1 MDTQSS
7 LVLASW
13 SGHQV
18 TVASLRNCVFTIESN
33 ATGHSNFL
41 KRLTVQAQFT
51 GPPSPN
57 LVLTSVSSTWLFF
70 FFTRQFGFCPQMT
83 TGPREGCGN
92 CGTYCQAVSG
102 TQSRGQ
108 ACGLPQGRG
117 AYLWTPPA
125 FKRSGRKR
133 GHGDPQ
139 RPLGSQPVG
148 RQRQPWGARALPSWG
163 RGRLGVTT
171 AVKKNKI
178 MAFAARQMDL
188 ESVIPGEVSQKEERY
203 SLTCGI

>member
-1 MDTQSS
+1 
-7 LVLASW
+7 
-13 SGHQV
+13 
-18 TVASLRNCVFTIESN
+18 
-33 ATGHSNFL
+33 
-41 KRLTVQAQFT
+41 
-51 GPPSPN
+51 
-57 LVLTSVSSTWLFF
+57 
-70 FFTRQFGFCPQMT
+70 MT

-92 CGTYCQAVSG
+92 CGTYCKAVSG

-125 FKRSGRKR
+125 FKRSGRGR

-139 RPLGSQPVG
+139 RPLGGRPVG
-148 RQRQPWGARALPSWG
+148 KDSPGGPGPSLPGAE
-163 RGRLGVTT
+163 GRLGVTT

-188 ESVIPGEVSQKEERY
+188 ESVIPGEVSQTEEREPDMWNLKGDDTNELLQQKETPRLRDQRIARGKDGGGD
-203 SLTCGI
+203 SVGVWDGRALTSMFKMDSRQGPAV